1 MVIFLVTYLVT
12 LQAWNNIEA
21 SYLASIGF
29 IDVPYYLHLSRLPAA
44 CDLGHLLL
52 CLEPGT

>member
-1 MVIFLVTYLVT
+1 MVIYLVVYLVI

-29 IDVPYYLHLSRLPAA
+29 IDVPYYLHLLRLPAS

-52 CLEPGT
+52 CLEPVP